1 VSAGLAARWGL
12 YGAPAPEAGPTISPF
27 ASGWKLQA
35 HFLAGQPGRATRL
48 MRSMWADFMLDDARM
63 TDSSFV
69 EGYGVDG
76 SLHYPAYAN
85 DARLS
90 HAHGWSTGPVFALTS
105 LLAGVEVVG
114 AEGWVFRPQTGDL
127 TSVEA
132 GFEVARGRYSFDFK
146 SDGKRGKKYRF
157 STPEGTS
164 GSLVL
169 DLAGCDADVKVQQ
182 MGKGKG
188 FEGYRWNTGIHE
200 RRTVGHGAWSRKGGI
215 VTLEGLKGGDYVV
228 DMTCG

>member
-1 VSAGLAARWGL
+1 
-12 YGAPAPEAGPTISPF
+12 
-27 ASGWKLQA
+27 
-35 HFLAGQPGRATRL
+35 
-48 MRSMWADFMLDDARM
+48 MLDDPRM
-63 TDSSFV
+63 TNSTFV
-69 EGYGVDG
+69 EGYSVDG
-76 SLHYPAYAN
+76 SLHYPAYPN

-90 HAHGWSTGPVFALTS
+90 HAHGWSSGPVFALTS
-105 LLAGVEVVG
+105 LLAGVEVVSP
-114 AEGWVFRPQTGDL
+114 ERWVLRPRTGDL
-127 TSVEA
+127 TTVEA

-169 DLAGCDADVKVQQ
+169 DLAGCDADVKVQP

-188 FEGYRWNTGIHE
+188 IKGFDGYRWNKGDHE
-200 RRTVGHGAWSRKGGI
+200 RSTVSRGGRSHEGSI
-215 VTLEGLKGGDYVV
+215 VTLEGLRGGDYVV